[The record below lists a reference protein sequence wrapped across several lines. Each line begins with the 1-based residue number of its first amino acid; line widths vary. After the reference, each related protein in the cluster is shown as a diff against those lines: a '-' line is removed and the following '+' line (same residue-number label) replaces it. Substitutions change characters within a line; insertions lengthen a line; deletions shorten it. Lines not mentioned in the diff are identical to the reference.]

1 MKIHECRDYGRFTLT
16 LDNRAIVEKRINK
29 MIPSMKHYG
38 WLDSHPMLVRKVGDK
53 YEILDGQGRFHAA
66 KTLGIPVKFV
76 VTDKEISIPEI
87 NGPQSPW
94 SITDYVG
101 SYAQQGN
108 PEYHYLLD
116 FSRRHKLPIAIS
128 AAILKGCVAA
138 QGQHSDTIRSGKF
151 KVSDTEFAEKVAV
164 VVRELRSVHACG
176 ATTNCVLAVS
186 RVMQVSEVNLAR
198 LCDAIRKHQA
208 LVRPNTTADGYVAML
223 EEIYNHCAKSN
234 RLPIAFLAREAAQ
247 KRKAT
252 ARWGNKKEVRAA

>member
-1 MKIHECRDYGRFTLT
+1 MKIHESKEYGRFTLT
-16 LDNRAIVEKRINK
+16 LDNRAIVEGRVKK

-66 KTLGIPVKFV
+66 KTLGIPVKYV

-116 FSRRHKLPIAIS
+116 FSRRHKLPISIS
-128 AAILKGCVAA
+128 ASILKGCVASG
-138 QGQHSDTIRSGKF
+138 GQHSDSVRSGEF
-151 KVSDTEFAEKVAV
+151 KASNTEFAEKVAV
-164 VVRELRSVHACG
+164 IVRELRAIHHCG
-176 ATTNCVLAVS
+176 ATTNCVIAVS
-186 RVMQVSEVNLAR
+186 RVMQVGEINLTR

-223 EEIYNHCAKSN
+223 EEIYNHCAKAN

-247 KRKAT
+247 RRKFSSNSNARKA
-252 ARWGNKKEVRAA
+252 KCAA